1 MITTP
6 REVITTNDQPPL
18 PAASQHRMTI
28 VICAEAKVLTGD
40 ANPAAT
46 GTPELSGLE
55 ISPGVVGHN
64 SLVLIHQ
71 Y

>member
-1 MITTP
+1 
-6 REVITTNDQPPL
+6 
-18 PAASQHRMTI
+18 MTI

-64 SLVLIHQ
+64 SLASIHQ